1 MISHGV
7 RRRLHDESRA
17 LRDWRRG
24 FGRVIRRIARFDGE
38 PKEAAS
44 DPPLGTKLTRPA
56 LPCCGAQKRLW
67 YCNV

>member
-38 PKEAAS
+38 PK
-44 DPPLGTKLTRPA
+44 
-56 LPCCGAQKRLW
+56 
-67 YCNV
+67 

>member
-38 PKEAAS
+38 PKQAAS
-44 DPPLGTKLTRPA
+44 DPPRNEVDATGVAMLRGTKAPVVL
-56 LPCCGAQKRLW
+56 
-67 YCNV
+67 